1 MIVVGA
7 WCAMP
12 LLFISGLSN
21 VAIPMLDTL
30 LPIIKAIETGDK
42 KLARRLLRP
51 LLEKDPT
58 ADMWYLA
65 AQACETPEHEIALL
79 QRALALDPN
88 HGKARSRLFALR
100 QQTPASNSQTA
111 AFSAKSTVET
121 KKPLPDIPKT
131 IPSIITDKPAD
142 KHATKELSRDEL
154 RALKPVKREKQ
165 KRGIWTYV
173 GCGATILMSL
183 TASYFVLTVLGSSL
197 PGQIR
202 ALLTGEQGAVTEIE
216 GTPIYERAD
225 AVYRVQPSQSKP
237 VGRADAVADA
247 LEPGYAHEYV
257 FDARSGEELAIY
269 VQFISMTA
277 HRVSRNVAIF
287 NPIGQDA
294 SGVCQS
300 DSILQDDS
308 GIIFICNI
316 NQTGKWKVR
325 IFGRE
330 GESTGAYTVAV
341 ERFQ

>member
-1 MIVVGA
+1 
-7 WCAMP
+7 
-12 LLFISGLSN
+12 
-21 VAIPMLDTL
+21 MLETL

-51 LLEKDPT
+51 LLEKNAT

-65 AQACETPEHEIALL
+65 AQACETPEHEMALL
-79 QRALALDPN
+79 QRVLALDPM

-100 QQTPASNSQTA
+100 QEATTPTSSLTEK
-111 AFSAKSTVET
+111 SAVEIR
-121 KKPLPDIPKT
+121 KPLPDLPGVS
-131 IPSIITDKPAD
+131 PPAD
-142 KHATKELSRDEL
+142 RPLADKRATTELSREEL

-165 KRGIWTYV
+165 KRGVWTYV

-183 TASYFVLTVLGSSL
+183 TASYFVLTVLGSSI

-202 ALLTGEQGAVTEIE
+202 TLLTGEQGGVTEIE
-216 GTPIYERAD
+216 GTPIFDRDD
-225 AVYRVQPSQSKP
+225 AVFLVKPSQSKP
-237 VGRADAVADA
+237 VGRTDAVADA

-287 NPIGQDA
+287 NTIGQDA
-294 SGVCQS
+294 SKFCLS
-300 DSILQDDS
+300 DTILQDDS
-308 GIIFICNI
+308 GIVFICNI
-316 NQTGKWKVR
+316 NQTGRWQVR
-325 IFGRE
+325 ILGRE